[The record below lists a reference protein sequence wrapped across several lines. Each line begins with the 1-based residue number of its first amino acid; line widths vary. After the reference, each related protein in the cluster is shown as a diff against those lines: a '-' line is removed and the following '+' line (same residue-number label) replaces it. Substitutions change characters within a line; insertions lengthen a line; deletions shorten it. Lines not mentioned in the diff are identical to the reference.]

1 MLKPDL
7 CKSLSNLKMID
18 LSNNRLESLFGL
30 EHLSRLKRL
39 ICKNNQISDLQPLRN
54 LSMLIEIDL
63 QGNPVNSTTQVV
75 QTIVTKKD
83 ILVLN
88 LKNSPVMDKIQ
99 TI

>member
-1 MLKPDL
+1 
-7 CKSLSNLKMID
+7 
-18 LSNNRLESLFGL
+18 
-30 EHLSRLKRL
+30 
-39 ICKNNQISDLQPLRN
+39 
-54 LSMLIEIDL
+54 MLIEIDL